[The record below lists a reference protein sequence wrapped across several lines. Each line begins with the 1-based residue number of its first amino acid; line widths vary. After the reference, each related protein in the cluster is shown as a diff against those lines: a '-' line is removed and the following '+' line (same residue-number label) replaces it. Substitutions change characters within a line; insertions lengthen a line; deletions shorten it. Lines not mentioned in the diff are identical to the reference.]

1 MEARK
6 VSITIGAIAALLV
19 LAMMLIRFL
28 NGSMI
33 GTGTRYA
40 SVIRVISSAEASY
53 AASYP
58 NFGFAPNLSALGPTI
73 GPGEDCSALHA
84 CLIDNVLACP
94 ESIGEGWCP
103 KSGYR
108 YNIQSSSK
116 NSPYKDYWLSV
127 TPISLYEK
135 GKSYCLTS
143 DGKLRSET
151 VTPLVRPYSLQECL
165 ALPRDPIAETGH

>member
-1 MEARK
+1 M
-6 VSITIGAIAALLV
+6 SIRIGAIAALLV

-58 NFGFAPNLSALGPTI
+58 NFGFAPNLSALGPTS

-84 CLIDNVLACP
+84 CLIDTVLACP

-116 NSPYKDYWLSV
+116 NSPYKDYWLSM
-127 TPISLYEK
+127 TPISRYAPGYKEA
-135 GKSYCLTS
+135 KSYCLTS
-143 DGKLRSET
+143 DGKLRSEL
-151 VTPLVRPYSLQECL
+151 VTPLVRPYALQECL
-165 ALPRDPIAETGH
+165 ALPLEPTAETAP